1 MTDRTQVIVA
11 ALLMMVAVAAGAYG
25 AHGLQQHVSTDLIP
39 IWNTAVQYHLIH
51 GVALLGLAWATQRFG
66 GALLRWAAAL
76 MLLGVLLF
84 SGSLYLLVLS
94 GTRILGAITPLG
106 GMALILAWALV
117 AVAAWKQP

>member
-1 MTDRTQVIVA
+1 MTDRTLVIVA

-25 AHGLQQHVSTDLIP
+25 AHGLQQHAPADLIP

-51 GVALLGLAWATQRFG
+51 GLGLLGLALAMPRIG
-66 GALLRWAAAL
+66 GRLLQWAAAL
-76 MLLGVLLF
+76 MLLGLLLF

-106 GMALILAWALV
+106 GVALIISWALL
-117 AVAAWKQP
+117 AVAAWKHR